1 MISGEQNCL
10 PGLIELMHYSRT
22 ELHGF
27 EVDMSGRVILPEFH
41 PRTPEEMSACIKFQS
56 ELIAATDAAA

>member
-1 MISGEQNCL
+1 MISAEKICL
-10 PGLIELMHYSRT
+10 PGLIELRNYSRT

-41 PRTPEEMSACIKFQS
+41 PRTPEEISAYIKFES
-56 ELIAATDAAA
+56 ELFAAIDAAA

>member
-1 MISGEQNCL
+1 MTSAEKMCL
-10 PGLIELMHYSRT
+10 PGLIELRNYSRT

-27 EVDMSGRVILPEFH
+27 EVDMSGRVILPEFD
-41 PRTPEEMSACIKFQS
+41 PRAPEEISAYIKFES